1 MKHLLS
7 IILLLCSVLIFGQAK
22 IITGSVMIDNV
33 DDLPRSGIRID
44 NLRSY
49 AKTFTNAEGNYS
61 IPVIVGDTL
70 EFTAGYVVPRRIV
83 ISENLYQKAV
93 LQVHLD
99 VETVE
104 LSEAVIGKLD
114 KDFQK
119 NLRYRRDL
127 KGDIYNSIGLDQRL
141 RDLEPKKDISKFKA
155 TDILS
160 PVRLIGHVNGYY
172 KKQRR
177 IQQFERNQ
185 NILNEIINFFPDEYF
200 IDTLKLPE
208 YKVQEFLMYADK
220 KIDLK
225 SRVMNRQFELI
236 GLELEP
242 IADMYLKELNKRN
255 SNS

>member
-1 MKHLLS
+1 MRHLFS
-7 IILLLCSVLIFGQAK
+7 IYLLLLCGLVFGQVK

-49 AKTFTNAEGNYS
+49 SKTYTNQEGNYS
-61 IPVIVGDTL
+61 IPVMIGDTI
-70 EFTAGYVVPRRIV
+70 EFSAGYLVPRKII
-83 ISENLYQKAV
+83 ISENIYKKAV

-104 LSEAVIGKLD
+104 LNEAVIGKLD
-114 KDFQK
+114 KNLQN

-127 KGDIYNSIGLDQRL
+127 KGEIYNNIGLDQRL
-141 RDLEPKKDISKFKA
+141 RDLEPKKDISKFKVM
-155 TDILS
+155 DVLS
-160 PVRLIGHVNGYY
+160 PVRMIGHVNGYY

-200 IDTLKLPE
+200 METLNLPD
-208 YKVQEFLMYADK
+208 YKVQEFLMYADR

-225 SRVMNRQFELI
+225 TRVLHRQFELI

-242 IADMYLKELNKRN
+242 IAEMYLKELNKG
-255 SNS
+255 